1 MSAYIIM
8 ATLVAEVPPQFI
20 TQALDDNGDGVADT
34 GLFDQVVA
42 NAQAEVD
49 GILGQRYTV
58 PFQNPV
64 PAVVVDATTKFVAEK
79 LYSRRGLDGEK
90 NPWSKKASDARTLLK
105 QIAKGEIPLT
115 PSAAREKP
123 SASAITET
131 ARTTSA
137 RGRAAI

>member
-1 MSAYIIM
+1 MPAYIIM
-8 ATLVAEVPPQFI
+8 ATLVAEVPPQFV
-20 TQALDDNGDGVADT
+20 TQALDDNGDGVADA

-64 PAVVVDATTKFVAEK
+64 PALVVDATTKLVAER
-79 LYSRRGLDGEK
+79 LYSRRGLDGDK
-90 NPWSKKASDARTLLK
+90 NPWAKKASEIRAILK
-105 QIAKGEIPLT
+105 AIAKGEMPLT
-115 PSAAREKP
+115 PSATREKP
-123 SASAITET
+123 SASAITEP
-131 ARTTSA
+131 ARTSSS

>member
-1 MSAYIIM
+1 MPAYIIM

-20 TQALDDNGDGVADT
+20 TQALDDDGDGVADA
-34 GLFDQVVA
+34 GLFDQIVA

-58 PFQNPV
+58 PFANPI
-64 PAVVVDATTKFVAEK
+64 PAIVVDATTKLVAEK
-79 LYSRRGLDGEK
+79 LYSRRGTEAEK
-90 NPWSKKASDARTLLK
+90 NPWAKKASEVRALLK
-105 QIAKGEIPLT
+105 SIAKGEVPLT
-115 PSAAREKP
+115 PAAAREKP
-123 SASAITET
+123 SVSAIVEP

>member
-1 MSAYIIM
+1 MPAYIIM
-8 ATLVAEVPPQFI
+8 ATLVAEVPPQFVL
-20 TQALDDNGDGVADT
+20 QALDDDGDGVADT

-49 GILGQRYTV
+49 GLLGQRYAV

-64 PAVVVDATTKFVAEK
+64 PAIVVDATTKFVAEK

-90 NPWSKKASDARTLLK
+90 NPWSKKAADVRALLK
-105 QIAKGEIPLT
+105 QIAKGEVPLT
-115 PSAAREKP
+115 PAASREKP
-123 SASAITET
+123 SASAITE
-131 ARTTSA
+131 ASRTHSS

>member
-1 MSAYIIM
+1 MPAYIIM

-20 TQALDDNGDGVADT
+20 TQALDDNGDGTADA
-34 GLFDQVVA
+34 GLFDQIVA

-64 PAVVVDATTKFVAEK
+64 PAIVVDATTKLVAER

-90 NPWSKKASDARTLLK
+90 NPWSKKASDVRALLK
-105 QIAKGEIPLT
+105 TIAKGEVPLT
-115 PSAAREKP
+115 PAAAREKP
-123 SASAITET
+123 SASAITEP
-131 ARTTSA
+131 ARTSSA
-137 RGRAAI
+137 RGRASI